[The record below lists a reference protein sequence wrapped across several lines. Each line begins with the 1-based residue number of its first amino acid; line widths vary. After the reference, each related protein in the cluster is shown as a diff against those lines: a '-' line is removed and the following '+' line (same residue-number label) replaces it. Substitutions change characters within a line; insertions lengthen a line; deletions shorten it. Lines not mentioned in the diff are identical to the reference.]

1 MKIIKD
7 KKLFGKLNIVDV
19 ILIIVIL
26 ILIVGVIYK
35 LSDKEIS
42 VSNNSHVFNYTVK
55 VQNVRPTSADI
66 LKVGDIVYEKV
77 SGTQIGKVI
86 NVESDVAQTDMEMY
100 NGNIEKKEIDGRI
113 DLLIE
118 IQTDGIIK
126 NNEYLANA
134 LIRILYG
141 SNLQMQTKY
150 LDCTGVIIN
159 IKTMEE

>member
-26 ILIVGVIYK
+26 ILIVGVVYK
-35 LSDKEIS
+35 LSDKEIA
-42 VSNNSHVFNYTVK
+42 VSKNNQVFNYTVK

-86 NVESDVAQTDMEMY
+86 NIVSNVAQTDMEMY

-113 DLLIE
+113 DMLIE
-118 IQTDGIIK
+118 IQTDGIIN
-126 NNEYLANA
+126 NNEYLANG

-159 IKTMEE
+159 IKAMEE